1 MHCLHQVPPEP
12 ELGHR
17 NKISQ
22 SHGGGGDSKPESSH
36 LRHATST
43 DPSHISRIQ
52 GDTVSPSY
60 QSPMTSPMGL
70 THKSDLSLQKGPPAF
85 LPTSLPTVPT
95 PSSLQPRPEAKLEHS
110 GHRSIDTVQLL
121 TVGRLIDQHCPN
133 KFNTFSRFK
142 TIFLFCFFSVQKYPI
157 VWQGLLALKNDQ
169 AAVQLHF
176 VSGNTILAQRSL
188 PPPEGGPLLRIVQRM
203 RLEASQLD
211 SVARRMTVSVLD
223 FTSSEKR
230 VLKHIKRDELNG
242 DLITNTRI

>member
-1 MHCLHQVPPEP
+1 M
-12 ELGHR
+12 
-17 NKISQ
+17 SQ
-22 SHGGGGDSKPESSH
+22 SHGGGSDSKPESSH

-43 DPSHISRIQ
+43 DLSHISRIQ

-70 THKSDLSLQKGPPAF
+70 THKSDLSLQKGPPTF
-85 LPTSLPTVPT
+85 LPTTLPTVPT

-110 GHRSIDTVQLL
+110 GHRSIDMVQLL
-121 TVGRLIDQHCPN
+121 TVGRLIDQHCHYILN
-133 KFNTFSRFK
+133 AGLNQNSNQFSH
-142 TIFLFCFFSVQKYPI
+142 FFFVCVQKYPI

-223 FTSSEKR
+223 CTSSENQ
-230 VLKHIKRDELNG
+230 VLKH
-242 DLITNTRI
+242 